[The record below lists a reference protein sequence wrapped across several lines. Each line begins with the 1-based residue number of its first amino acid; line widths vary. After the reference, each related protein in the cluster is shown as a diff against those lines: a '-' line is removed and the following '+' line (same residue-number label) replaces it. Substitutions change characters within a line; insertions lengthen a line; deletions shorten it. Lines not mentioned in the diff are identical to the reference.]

1 MDWYGRLKRRLY
13 IVSILIFLE
22 EKVNFQCQIHE
33 AAEKSNATAVLY
45 RIFRSENSV
54 QYNNRRTIIGL

>member
-1 MDWYGRLKRRLY
+1 VDWYGRLKRRRF

-33 AAEKSNATAVLY
+33 AAKKSNATAVLY
-45 RIFRSENSV
+45 RIFRSENSCPHTV
-54 QYNNRRTIIGL
+54 TAEQL